1 MWVVSTIEKIKRM
14 KSSVCLAMIVK
25 DESDVIVRCL
35 RSVSDVIDYW
45 VIVDTGSSD
54 GTPRII
60 EEEMKQLVIAGE
72 LHHRP
77 WKSFDS
83 NRNECLEL
91 ARGKCEYTLVIDA
104 DDYLEISDEAVFN
117 ELTLDAYKIEL
128 NLGDNVWNRIQLF
141 KSEYDWSYEG
151 VLHEYLK
158 IPNISGYT
166 EDLLP
171 NVKMIAAT
179 SAEEGSSK
187 YLDDAKV
194 FMREILYGELSE
206 DLRRRYT
213 YYLGQSLRDGGDFAG
228 ALLWYTQRSRL
239 GGWPE
244 EVYVSLWMCARMKR
258 MLNYREEE
266 VINSYLKAWEARPER
281 QEALFELLQLLHAA
295 ERWHL
300 GFVLC
305 RSGLN
310 AKASIDTLSV
320 DVSISQWRMVNLWT
334 QFAFKCGHL
343 AEAMSACEN
352 LIASSA
358 FASIPKEEQ
367 FRIVNNLEVF
377 ETSLINTY
385 Q

>member
-1 MWVVSTIEKIKRM
+1 M
-14 KSSVCLAMIVK
+14 KPSVCLAMIVK

-54 GTPRII
+54 GTPGII
-60 EEEMKQLVIAGE
+60 EEEMKQLGIAGE

-77 WKSFDS
+77 WKSFDV

-91 ARGKCEYTLVIDA
+91 ARGKREYTLVIDA
-104 DDYLEISDEAVFN
+104 DDYLEISDESAFMN
-117 ELTLDAYKIEL
+117 LTLDAYKIEL
-128 NLGDNVWNRIQLF
+128 NLGANVWYRIQLF
-141 KSEYDWSYEG
+141 RSEYDWSYEG

-158 IPNISGYT
+158 IPDISGYV
-166 EDLLP
+166 EGVLP
-171 NVKMIAAT
+171 GVKMQAAT
-179 SAEEGSSK
+179 SAEEGAPK

-194 FMREILYGELSE
+194 FMKELSNGDLSE
-206 DLRRRYT
+206 DMRRRYT
-213 YYLGQSLRDGGDFAG
+213 YYLAQSLRDGGDTAG
-228 ALLWYTQRSRL
+228 ALLWYGERSHL

-244 EVYVSLWMCARMKR
+244 EVYVSLWMMARMKR
-258 MLNYREEE
+258 MLNYREED

-281 QEALFELLQLLHAA
+281 QEALFELLQLLHDS
-295 ERWHL
+295 ERWYL
-300 GFVLC
+300 GFTLC
-305 RSGLN
+305 RAGLN
-310 AKASIDTLSV
+310 AKPSTDTLSV

-358 FASIPKEEQ
+358 FNTIPREEQ
-367 FRIVNNLEVF
+367 LRIVNNLDVY
-377 ETSLINTY
+377 ETSLISMF
-385 Q
+385 

>member
-1 MWVVSTIEKIKRM
+1 M
-14 KSSVCLAMIVK
+14 KPSVCLAMIVK

-35 RSVSDVIDYW
+35 RSVSNVIDYW

-54 GTPRII
+54 GTPGII
-60 EEEMKQLVIAGE
+60 EEEMKQLEIAGA
-72 LHHRP
+72 LYHRP

-91 ARGKCEYTLVIDA
+91 ARGQCEYTLVIDA
-104 DDYLEISDEAVFN
+104 DDHLEVSDESAFMN
-117 ELTLDAYKIEL
+117 LTLDAYKIEL
-128 NLGDNVWNRIQLF
+128 NLGANVWYRIQLF

-158 IPNISGYT
+158 IPDISGYT
-166 EDLLP
+166 EGVLP
-171 NVKMIAAT
+171 GVKMQAAT

-194 FMREILYGELSE
+194 FMRELVDGELSE
-206 DLRRRYT
+206 ALRRRYT
-213 YYLGQSLRDGGDFAG
+213 YYLAQSLRDGGDTAG
-228 ALLWYTQRSRL
+228 ALLWYGERSRL

-244 EVYVSLWMCARMKR
+244 EVYVSLWMCARMKKV
-258 MLNYREEE
+258 LNYREED
-266 VINSYLKAWEARPER
+266 VILSLLKAWEARPER

-300 GFVLC
+300 GFALC
-305 RSGLN
+305 RAGLN
-310 AKASIDTLSV
+310 AKPSTDTLSV

-334 QFAFKCGHL
+334 QFAAKCGHL
-343 AEAMSACEN
+343 AEAISACEN
-352 LIASSA
+352 LIASSV
-358 FASIPKEEQ
+358 FVTIPREEQ
-367 FRIVNNLEVF
+367 LRIVNNLECF
-377 ETSLINTY
+377 ETSLILAF